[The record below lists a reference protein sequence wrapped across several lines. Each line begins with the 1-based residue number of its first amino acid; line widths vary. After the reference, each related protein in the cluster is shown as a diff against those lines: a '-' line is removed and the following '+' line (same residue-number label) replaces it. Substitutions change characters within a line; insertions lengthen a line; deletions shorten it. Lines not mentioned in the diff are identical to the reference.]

1 MDKVYNID
9 EIFGSENVKV
19 QAKLADNRCVGCYF
33 WRNNPPFCFKPAYI
47 GTCAEKGQRFIYIK
61 INDKSL
67 IKTDINTITH
77 YKSRFVSVKDALPEQ
92 DEEVIVLVDDLN
104 TSPNYKI
111 AFGHIVNKERFKD
124 YNGWNIPNVVYWF
137 PMPKLPKKIGG

>member
-33 WRNNPPFCFKPAYI
+33 RRDNPPHCFKPAYI
-47 GTCAEKGQRFIYIK
+47 GTCVDKGRRFIYVQ
-61 INDKSL
+61 INDKI

-104 TSPNYKI
+104 SSPNYK
-111 AFGHIVNKERFKD
+111 
-124 YNGWNIPNVVYWF
+124 
-137 PMPKLPKKIGG
+137 

>member
-9 EIFGSENVKV
+9 ELFGSENVKV
-19 QAKLADNRCVGCYF
+19 QAKLSDNRCTGCYF
-33 WRNNPPFCFKPAYI
+33 WRNDPPFCFKPAYI
-47 GTCAEKGQRFIYIK
+47 STCVEKGQRFIYIK

-111 AFGHIVNKERFKD
+111 AFEYLKG
-124 YNGWNIPNVVYWF
+124 
-137 PMPKLPKKIGG
+137 

>member
-9 EIFGSENVKV
+9 EIFGCKNVKV
-19 QAKLADNRCVGCYF
+19 QAILAYNGCSGCYF
-33 WRNNPPFCFKPAYI
+33 GRDTPHPRCFKPAYI
-47 GTCAEKGQRFIYIK
+47 GTCVEKGQRFIYVK
-61 INDKSL
+61 INDKRL
-67 IKTDINTITH
+67 IKADINKITN

-111 AFGHIVNKERFKD
+111 AFGHIVDKERFKD

-137 PMPKLPKKIGG
+137 PMPKLPKE